1 MHTNIDPEIFEV
13 LGNCILRMLEFLKI
27 KFISEIICFRYGRKP
42 VGIIGYIFFLLFG
55 IVSSFSPNYTVF
67 LVLRF
72 LAAMFKTWKEVGGGI
87 AGSISFI

>member
-1 MHTNIDPEIFEV
+1 M
-13 LGNCILRMLEFLKI
+13 FLKI
-27 KFISEIICFRYGRKP
+27 RFIAKIICFDFRHGRKP
-42 VGIIGYIFFLLFG
+42 VGIIGYVFFLLFG

-87 AGSISFI
+87 AGSIAFIWHDNQYFLIDDL